1 MARKPAR
8 SRPTQSRYS
17 GSFFTA
23 THKSG
28 FFRATNSAEPT
39 VQTKLTVSKP
49 TDPLEREAEANASR
63 VMRAEAPTQLQER
76 TAPGAVSRAEQDEI
90 QRFASAPE
98 ATVKPDVQSAATGGQ
113 PLSADVRSTME
124 PRMGADFSNVRIH
137 NDEQAHSLSNH
148 LSARAFT
155 YRNHV
160 FFARNEYQPGT
171 SSGQHLLAHEL
182 THTMQQSGDVQRLGV
197 DDFIDY
203 AADKARLIPGF
214 RMLTLLLGFNP
225 INRARV
231 PRTAVNFL
239 RALIELVPGGGLIT
253 RVLDE
258 HGLIARAAVWVED
271 KVAILGDLGTQVVQG
286 ITRFI
291 DSLSWRDIFRLGS
304 VWDRAKRLVL
314 EPISRVISF
323 GVNSVGELLGMVV
336 QAILRPIAALAQGT
350 AGYDLLRALLG
361 RDPITGE
368 PVPRN
373 PEVLIGGFMKLIGQE
388 EVWKNIQRGG
398 AVPRAFA
405 WFTGVLSGLM
415 SFVNS
420 IPGRVVATIRSFTFA
435 DVVSVAGAFRKIVG
449 LFGGLVV
456 QFGSWAGR
464 QVISLLEILFSVVA
478 PGVMPYLSKAKA
490 AFHRILRDPVTFV
503 GHLIRAAR
511 GGFTLFARNIVK
523 HLQASLIKWL
533 VGPLA
538 EAGVYIPT
546 SFSPLEIIK
555 LIASVLGLTW
565 QNIRTKLLKIIP
577 EPVLAV
583 LEKTATILVTLVTEG
598 PIAMWEQIKSELT
611 QIKENLVQQVI
622 SLVQSQIVQ
631 AAVTKIVSM
640 FNPAGAVVQAII
652 AIYKTISF
660 LVEKARQIGA
670 VVASFID
677 SISAIAA
684 GQTQAAS
691 LRVEQTMARILTVVL
706 AFLAKLIGL
715 GGIPAKLV
723 GIVTK
728 LREKVDKALDK
739 IVAKVADMLRKLMG
753 AAKKAVAKLL
763 AWWKKKV
770 PVTGGDGPH
779 TLTFQGERRSARLVV
794 QSAPENPSEFLKGEH
809 DKYKESNNNQDH
821 ESYTTWNT
829 EVVGLENDIKDHQ
842 ERLAKYDD
850 NEAAA
855 VSGEKRNDAN
865 KASTALD
872 KLLNELASVIGGA
885 LTAWGRGKG
894 TLPKKAEGISISRAR
909 FTFSQKVA
917 VAKEHIRMGG
927 DSSLLIGDTKKHAE
941 KEFKGKI
948 GVETGVIDRRHVVS
962 SDDMAKHY
970 QSVLAGKKFS
980 DVKLLLEQR
989 GSLPEARTPVASPL
1003 NAKTLVAAAKRRYRA
1018 FFGYAKNLFLG
1029 DASVNR
1035 SLGKA
1040 IDAGHPE
1047 MQDKKRLEDHVM
1059 RIKRAWALDDKLK
1072 PTGFE
1077 SSKKG

>member
-779 TLTFQGERRSARLVV
+779 TLTFQGERRAARLVV
-794 QSAPENPSEFLKGEH
+794 QSAPEAPSAFLIREH
-809 DKYKESNNNQDH
+809 AASKQPADKLTKPLKSTQTKEEQIKKTQD
-821 ESYTTWNT
+821 
-829 EVVGLENDIKDHQ
+829 D
-842 ERLAKYDD
+842 LAKFDD

-855 VSGEKRNDAN
+855 ASGKKRSDAK
-865 KASTALD
+865 KASADLD
-872 KLLNELASVIGGA
+872 KRLKSLARVIARA

-980 DVKLLLEQR
+980 DAKLLLEQR

-1077 SSKKG
+1077 SSKKD